1 MPALGEPQS
10 QNLVQWL
17 VRTAVFV
24 VFFGKYQ
31 NLSLTRYVL
40 VYHRYL
46 TPESE
51 YNTNRVFSSWPV
63 SCAQL
68 FSIS

>member
-1 MPALGEPQS
+1 MPDLGVPQS

-31 NLSLTRYVL
+31 NLSSARYV
-40 VYHRYL
+40 
-46 TPESE
+46 
-51 YNTNRVFSSWPV
+51 
-63 SCAQL
+63 
-68 FSIS
+68 